1 MGMQTDVLASKPRT
15 DAGQLLDQNSLV
27 IGRCRVKA
35 IYIVPNSAAGQVIFK
50 DGGSGG
56 PTKAI
61 KRCCLPD
68 LLGMIHQPVN
78 LLLQPVKPVKKHL
91 CISAN
96 FSTGYVIS
104 SNFLAGLVE

>member
-35 IYIVPNSAAGQVIFK
+35 IYIVPNSAAGEVVFK

-56 PTKAI
+56 PI
-61 KRCCLPD
+61 KITVNTVASASTPD
-68 LLGMIHQPVN
+68 YILMPGEGLLFQENVYIAP
-78 LLLQPVKPVKKHL
+78 
-91 CISAN
+91 SAVV
-96 FSTGYVIS
+96 STMVIY
-104 SNFLAGLVE
+104 G